1 MSSFQAVMEF
11 HIKQEQVQNIHMT
24 AVETAYVT
32 QEINLKRRR
41 ALQCNNTT
49 WFQPLL
55 CRSFFAVK

>member
-1 MSSFQAVMEF
+1 MGFFQPIMEF
-11 HIKQEQVQNIHMT
+11 HIKQEQLQNIHMN

-32 QEINLKRRR
+32 QEINLKRLR

-55 CRSFFAVK
+55 CGSLLQ